1 MGIKHLHYNLLFLL
15 FRVHLKKVTS
25 SSIVPQA
32 VIEQKVGSKASTSS
46 GMHEIRR
53 QQEMLSQREEENFTF
68 HWQQKFYSQVIGF
81 FTI

>member
-1 MGIKHLHYNLLFLL
+1 LFLL